1 MSKKTKW
8 IVVALVALLA
18 LGIGAR
24 LLLPSDNRQASE
36 TSEGAAP
43 APGEAA
49 QSGMGGA
56 EGTMAPDFSLP
67 KARGEGAIALS
78 EYRGNVVL
86 VNFWATWCPPCRE
99 EIPAFIQVRD
109 KLHADGF
116 EIIGVSLDEGGA
128 GVVVP
133 FAQEY
138 GITYPLA
145 MGDQSVTQRYGG
157 IRGIPTS
164 FLVDREGK
172 IVQKYVGAIDAQTL
186 ENAVRTLL

>member
-1 MSKKTKW
+1 MSKKTTW

-24 LLLPSDNRQASE
+24 LLLPQGERSAGTGAASE
-36 TSEGAAP
+36 
-43 APGEAA
+43 EAA
-49 QSGMGGA
+49 GGMGGA
-56 EGTMAPDFSLP
+56 VGSMAPDFTLP

-116 EIIGVSLDEGGA
+116 EIIGVSLDEGGPS
-128 GVVVP
+128 VVLP

-145 MGDQSVTQRYGG
+145 MGDQALTQRYGG

-172 IVQKYVGAIDAQTL
+172 IVQKYLGAVDAQTL
-186 ENAVRTLL
+186 ENAVKSLL